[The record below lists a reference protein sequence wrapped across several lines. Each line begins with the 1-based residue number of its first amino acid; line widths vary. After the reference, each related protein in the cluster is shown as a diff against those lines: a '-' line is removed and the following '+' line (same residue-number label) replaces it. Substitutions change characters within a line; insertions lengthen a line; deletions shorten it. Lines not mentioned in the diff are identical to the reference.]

1 MIASPLLQVTG
12 LTVQLSGQPVLQD
25 LSFSLSEGQRLAVIG
40 ASGSGKTTLIKALT
54 GQCYSRGEICF
65 QNNRRP
71 KIVVIAQQHQFKN
84 LSNLN
89 SFYYQQRFNSNDA
102 EDAPT
107 VTEALSEITTD
118 TSLLA
123 ETLALLQIS
132 HIADTRL
139 IQLSNGEHKRF
150 QLAQAIL
157 QNAEWLLLDSP
168 YTGLDIAARALLNK
182 LLDTLST
189 RGIHYLLVTADSDI
203 PASVT
208 HVAVLTQGKL
218 GDLIT
223 RADYFAQATI
233 STINNYNDAVSDV
246 FIASCKTI
254 PPAYSYPDFSVAIRM
269 VNTSVMYNNRTIL
282 SNINWEVKKGEC
294 WSVSGHNGSGKS
306 TLLSLVNG
314 DNPQAFANEIY
325 LFDRRKGSG
334 ESIWDIKQ
342 KIGYVSPELHHYFDS
357 AATAFEVVA
366 SGLFDTI
373 GLFRQLSQQQHSIV
387 AQWIS
392 ALELN
397 TIGQKYFKQLSN
409 GQQRLVLLAR
419 ALVKNPPMLILDEPC
434 QGLDSET
441 TARFIALV
449 NTICVEMQK
458 TLIYVSHYT
467 TEIPSCVTCSL
478 QLEQGRMAA

>member
-1 MIASPLLQVTG
+1 MTASPLLQVNG
-12 LTVQLSGQPVLQD
+12 LTVQLSGRPVLQD
-25 LSFSLSEGQRLAVIG
+25 LSFSLIAGQQLAIIG
-40 ASGSGKTTLIKALT
+40 ASGSGKSTLIKALA
-54 GQCYSRGEICF
+54 GQCFSRGEIIF
-65 QNNRRP
+65 QNDQKP
-71 KIVVIAQQHQFKN
+71 KMAVISQQHQFKN

-89 SFYYQQRFNSNDA
+89 AFYYQQRFNSNDA

-107 VTEALSEITTD
+107 VTEVLAEITADQT
-118 TSLLA
+118 LLVD
-123 ETLALLQIS
+123 TLALLQIS

-150 QLAQAIL
+150 QLAQAVL
-157 QNAEWLLLDSP
+157 QKAEWLLLDSP
-168 YTGLDIAARALLNK
+168 YTGLDTVARVMLNE
-182 LLDTLST
+182 LLDALAT
-189 RGIHYLLVTADSDI
+189 RGINYVLVTADSDI

-208 HVAVLTQGKL
+208 HVAVLEQGKL
-218 GDLIT
+218 GT
-223 RADYFAQATI
+223 MFSRAAYVAQPAVPKC
-233 STINNYNDAVSDV
+233 NDVVSDG

-254 PPAYSYPDFSVAIRM
+254 PPAYAYPDFSVAIRM
-269 VNTSVMYNNRTIL
+269 VNTSVVYNNRIIL
-282 SNINWEVKKGEC
+282 SQINWEVKKGEC
-294 WSVSGHNGSGKS
+294 WLVSGHNGSGKS

-373 GLFRQLSQQQHSIV
+373 GLFRQLSQQQRSIV
-387 AQWIS
+387 EQWIA

-397 TIGQKYFKQLSN
+397 NICQKPFKQLSN

-434 QGLDSET
+434 QGLDGET

-458 TLIYVSHYT
+458 TLVYVSHYS
-467 TEIPSCVTCSL
+467 TEVPSCVTRSL
-478 QLEQGRMAA
+478 ELEQGRVAA

>member
-1 MIASPLLQVTG
+1 MTAAPLLQVTG
-12 LTVQLSGQPVLQD
+12 LTVQLSGRPVLQD
-25 LSFSLSEGQRLAVIG
+25 LSFSLTEGQRLAVIG
-40 ASGSGKTTLIKALT
+40 ASGSGKTSLIKALA
-54 GQCYSRGEICF
+54 GQCFSRGEIVF
-65 QNNRRP
+65 QNDRRP
-71 KIVVIAQQHQFKN
+71 KMVLISQQHQFKN

-107 VTEALSEITTD
+107 VTEVLSEITND
-118 TSLLA
+118 ESLLA

-139 IQLSNGEHKRF
+139 IQLSNGEHKRV
-150 QLAQAIL
+150 QLAQAVL

-168 YTGLDIAARALLNK
+168 YTGLDIAARALLNE
-182 LLDTLST
+182 LLDTLAA
-189 RGIHYLLVTADSDI
+189 RGIHYILVTADADI

-208 HVAVLTQGKL
+208 HVTVLEQGKL
-218 GDLIT
+218 GDQIP
-223 RADYFAQATI
+223 RADYFAQYAI
-233 STINNYNDAVSDV
+233 VKHGHVVSDG
-246 FIASCKTI
+246 FIVSCKTI
-254 PPAYSYPDFSVAIRM
+254 PPAYTYPDFSVAIRM
-269 VNTSVMYNNRTIL
+269 VNTNVVYHNRTIL
-282 SNINWEVKKGEC
+282 SDINWEVKKGEC

-342 KIGYVSPELHHYFDS
+342 QIGYVSPELHHYFDS

-373 GLFRQLSQQQHSIV
+373 GLFRQLSQQQRSIV
-387 AQWIS
+387 EQWI
-392 ALELN
+392 AVLDLN
-397 TIGQKYFKQLSN
+397 TVGEQYFRQLSN

-467 TEIPSCVTCSL
+467 TEIPSCVTRCL
-478 QLEQGRMAA
+478 QLEQGRVAA

>member
-1 MIASPLLQVTG
+1 MTASPLLQVTG

-25 LSFSLSEGQRLAVIG
+25 LSFSIQEGQRLAVIG

-54 GQCYSRGEICF
+54 GQCFSRGNICF

-71 KIVVIAQQHQFKN
+71 KMVVIAQQHQFKN

-107 VTEALSEITTD
+107 VTEVLSEITTD
-118 TSLLA
+118 TTLLA
-123 ETLALLQIS
+123 ETLALLHIS

-150 QLAQAIL
+150 QLAEAVL

-168 YTGLDIAARALLNK
+168 YTGLDVTARALLNT
-182 LLDTLST
+182 LLDTLAA
-189 RGIHYLLVTADSDI
+189 RGIHYVLVTADSDI

-208 HVAVLTQGKL
+208 HVAALAQGKL
-218 GDLIT
+218 GNLIS
-223 RADYFAQATI
+223 RADYFVQPAIAQYT
-233 STINNYNDAVSDV
+233 DAVTDV

-269 VNTSVMYNNRTIL
+269 VNTNVVYNNRTIL

-373 GLFRQLSQQQHSIV
+373 GLFRQLSEKQRSIV
-387 AQWIS
+387 DQWIRV
-392 ALELN
+392 LELN
-397 TIGQKYFKQLSN
+397 VIGQKYFRQLSN

-441 TARFIALV
+441 TKRFIALV

-467 TEIPSCVTCSL
+467 TEIPSCVTRSL
-478 QLEQGRMAA
+478 QLEQGRVAA